1 MLLPVVFWTWAV
13 SRTRD
18 GSPSSLSNGLNT
30 ITPYLRSAAR
40 LSYYRLAVHAKYA
53 VALFEIRAAG
63 ARWPGLREILS
74 YTIQPTASPG
84 N

>member
-30 ITPYLRSAAR
+30 ITPVPQVGTR
-40 LSYYRLAVHAKYA
+40 LSYYRLAIHAKYA
-53 VALFEIRAAG
+53 VALFE
-63 ARWPGLREILS
+63 
-74 YTIQPTASPG
+74 
-84 N
+84 